1 MATLLKKILTTLLL
15 TAIFLLCSCDTE
27 TTDTH
32 TDEKTQSPLVGTWET
47 EESFNSQKG
56 IKRVYEITSDNKF
69 SYKIE
74 YIYDVKPDGETVLI
88 KKGEFVKISGNIS
101 ITENKIIATDLK
113 VSEESTISKDLL
125 DEITKQTSNDR
136 EIEYKDLT
144 ELSVKIKDVYY
155 DEDEDENEYEEWV
168 TLKKRT
174 NSNNNTGNS
183 DNKNDNTESRI
194 IGSWENTQTIDAD
207 GNSAEMKIT
216 YVISADKFTT
226 IAEYNFMGTQITDT
240 IDGTITK
247 ITDGTIYYTFVSPED
262 GITEAESVAI
272 YKDLTADSV
281 KFKGIDAYGNEVWLT
296 FTKKTNTNN
305 NDNKNDNTE
314 YSIIGSWEGNYETT
328 VMDGITMKMDATYT
342 ITDKSFTST
351 TKILEDVVIMDTLI
365 YPAGHEQTSEFLITK
380 IDTSAK
386 LIGYK
391 TTDPET
397 NETKEDFIAYRN
409 LTATTVEFMIPGMN
423 GEPNWLTFTKVE
435 I

>member
-1 MATLLKKILTTLLL
+1 MAKKSLNLFTILFFTF
-15 TAIFLLCSCDTE
+15 IFLLNACDT
-27 TTDTH
+27 TTDDTPP
-32 TDEKTQSPLVGTWET
+32 TEKNQSPLVGTWET

-74 YIYDVKPDGETVLI
+74 YIYDVKPDGETTLI

-125 DEITKQTSNDR
+125 DEITKQTSNDM

-155 DEDEDENEYEEWV
+155 DEDENEYEEWV

-314 YSIIGSWEGNYETT
+314 YSIIGSWGFTQTIENTDGTSMEMKVTYVITADKITSYAEVNGQKSTYEMT
-328 VMDGITMKMDATYT
+328 
-342 ITDKSFTST
+342 
-351 TKILEDVVIMDTLI
+351 
-365 YPAGHEQTSEFLITK
+365 ITK
-380 IDTSAK
+380 IENGK
-386 LIGYK
+386 IYCIGLSPVDNTTEIESILMYK
-391 TTDPET
+391 D
-397 NETKEDFIAYRN
+397 
-409 LTATTVEFMIPGMN
+409 LTADSVKITTYSVEESDTWII
-423 GEPNWLTFTKVE
+423 FTKVE

>member
-47 EESFNSQKG
+47 EESFNQKNG
-56 IKRVYEITSDNKF
+56 FKYIYEINSDNKASF
-69 SYKIE
+69 SME
-74 YIYDVKPDGETVLI
+74 YIFDVNPDGETVSI

-155 DEDEDENEYEEWV
+155 DEDENEYEEWV

-314 YSIIGSWEGNYETT
+314 YSIIGSWENTQT
-328 VMDGITMKMDATYT
+328 IDADGISTEMKMTYT
-342 ITDKSFTST
+342 FTADKFTAT
-351 TKILEDVVIMDTLI
+351 AEYNIMDTPVKDTI
-365 YPAGHEQTSEFLITK
+365 DGTITK
-380 IDTSAK
+380 IENGMVYYTFLSPEDNTTEVESVV
-386 LIGYK
+386 IYK
-391 TTDPET
+391 D
-397 NETKEDFIAYRN
+397 
-409 LTATTVEFMIPGMN
+409 LTADSVKFKNIDAYGN
-423 GEPNWLTFTKVE
+423 DVWLTFTKVKM
-435 I
+435 